1 MTSKIW
7 IASKT
12 MVLPGFET
20 IYEHLYLVYDPDGN
34 PNSGDELIFRG
45 GPKEGEPVI
54 DANIV
59 IEDWIKIV
67 ESKDR
72 LGVLNPFTDRNYTEL
87 NLNGI
92 EP

>member
-34 PNSGDELIFRG
+34 PTSGDEFVFRG
-45 GPKEGEPVI
+45 GPKGG
-54 DANIV
+54 ATLGNIV
-59 IEDWIKIV
+59 IENWQPIGN
-67 ESKDR
+67 SKDK
-72 LGVLNPFTDRNYTEL
+72 LTASDPYASRNYTEL